1 MIILLKRVSVFGIFG
16 GQNVLPCFSLGFG
29 LRILEGVI
37 MVLQLII
44 YKKKKKKKGS
54 ATNGVLTC
62 FFLDQKRKASCAG
75 KPSFLGG
82 NIHFYN

>member
-44 YKKKKKKKGS
+44 YKKKKKKKALQLMVS
-54 ATNGVLTC
+54 
-62 FFLDQKRKASCAG
+62 
-75 KPSFLGG
+75 
-82 NIHFYN
+82 